1 MPGFEPRVF
10 FEKNAGNEGPTRSC
24 LTNCTTGNRASVQF
38 LLSDRRPP
46 TGNLPSGESWRERQ

>member
-24 LTNCTTGNRASVQF
+24 LTNCTTGDRASVQF
-38 LLSDRRPP
+38 LPQRPAPADRKSAAR
-46 TGNLPSGESWRERQ
+46 